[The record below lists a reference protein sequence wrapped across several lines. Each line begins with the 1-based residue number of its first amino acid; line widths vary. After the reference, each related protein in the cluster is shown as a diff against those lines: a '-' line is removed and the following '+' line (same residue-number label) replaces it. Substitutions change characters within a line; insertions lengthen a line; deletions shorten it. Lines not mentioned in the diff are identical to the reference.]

1 MRRQFQVV
9 VAVALMCFLASVAFA
24 AEMKWGGEVFGAFN
38 THSMKDVN
46 AEFDAANANP
56 GVSFDKISSGFT
68 GGINLR
74 MRAGESWMFTAG
86 WEPIFAETESNVPGE
101 NAQGNPTTGDLKF
114 NLNANS
120 FQVGGAYFL
129 PSKTSSRFG
138 LGAGVGYYLSAG
150 KIESAVEVMD
160 GQGNT
165 VFPLGTTDITGS
177 TVGFHFAGTGEWTVS
192 PGFAVT
198 TMAGYRLAKITNA
211 KLKHGSVEADL
222 GDDVDYSGFIGR
234 VGLAFYL
241 PSASK

>member
-1 MRRQFQVV
+1 MRKQFTVAAAV
-9 VAVALMCFLASVAFA
+9 TLMCLIAGVAVA

-38 THSMKDVN
+38 THSMKDIN
-46 AEFDAANANP
+46 DEFDAANANP
-56 GVSFDKISSGFT
+56 GVSFDKISKGFT

-74 MRAGESWMFTAG
+74 MRAAGSWMVTAG
-86 WEPIFAETESNVPGE
+86 WEPIFANTESNVPGE
-101 NAQGNPTTGDLKF
+101 NAQGNPASGNLKF

-120 FQVGGAYFL
+120 FQLGTGYFF
-129 PSKTSSRFG
+129 PSKTSTQFG

-150 KIESAVEVMD
+150 KIESEVEVTD

-165 VFPLGTTDITGS
+165 IFPIGTTDITGN
-177 TVGFHFAGTGEWTVS
+177 TVGFHFAGMGEWMVS

-198 TMAGYRLAKITNA
+198 TTAGYRVAKITNA
-211 KLKHGSVEADL
+211 KLKHAGAEAEL

-241 PSASK
+241 PTGSR